1 MFTPSYKE
9 QLVKDLKPYYRNART
24 HSSAQ
29 VEKLAKSIQTF
40 GFTNPIIVDENG
52 GVIAGHGR
60 LMAAK
65 KLKLGTVPTI
75 VIAGLDAFHKR
86 ALVLADNKLA
96 LDAGWDLEILRTELL
111 ELNDAPDFDFGLTGF
126 TLDEATSMFLDLDA
140 ITGGEGEGDG
150 EGGQSEPTEHDEL
163 LAKCRDLLKKDKAF
177 AAIVNDRHAKLA
189 QARPGP
195 CGPSK

>member
-1 MFTPSYKE
+1 MIAPLYKE
-9 QLVKDLKPYYRNART
+9 QLVKDLKPYARNART

-29 VEKLAKSIQTF
+29 VEKLAKSISTF
-40 GFTNPIIVDENG
+40 GFTNPILVDENG
-52 GVIAGHGR
+52 QIIAGHGR

-75 VIAGLDAFHKR
+75 VVAGLDEFQKR

-111 ELNDAPDFDFGLTGF
+111 ELNTPDFDFGLTGF

-140 ITGGEGEGDG
+140 ITGGDGEGDG
-150 EGGQSEPTEHDEL
+150 EGGDREPTEQDEL
-163 LAKCRDLLKKDKAF
+163 LAKCRDLLKKDKGF
-177 AAIVNDRHAKLA
+177 AVIVNDRHAKLGA
-189 QARPGP
+189 
-195 CGPSK
+195 